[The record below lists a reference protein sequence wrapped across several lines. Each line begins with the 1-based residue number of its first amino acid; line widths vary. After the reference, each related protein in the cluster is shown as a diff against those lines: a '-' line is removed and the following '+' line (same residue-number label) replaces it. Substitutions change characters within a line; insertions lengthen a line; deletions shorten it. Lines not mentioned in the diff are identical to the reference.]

1 MVAPS
6 VIRAATEVEGEVADR
21 AAAYPRVAWE
31 VHDRTHLEAN
41 VVYPLA
47 EGVEHHRCGWEAFFV
62 APESFQLSTVP
73 NLPGQFLTRVRRAV
87 PSERFDTLSGAPLAE
102 LEQVLTEGVGVERRL
117 RLFACLVKRTVVSTI
132 ARLDSQLDD
141 PAGVAAARRELEC
154 AQRLAREV
162 HLLLASDDDDELAV
176 ARHGADEYISLSI
189 EGFFEAV
196 ALALKDRA
204 SPEPLAEEA
213 VASAVAEARYRRERG
228 YESVLVSSAP
238 AREVE
243 RYDLWR
249 HALKRQVSSVLW
261 LTMSDRQ
268 PRRWARHVLYGM
280 AAALAMAFA
289 VAAAIWNGTNPA
301 DRLASWLLVAVLA
314 YAGKD
319 RLKASL
325 QGYLGDKLLRR
336 LPNHRWTL
344 RDPDSGDALGAVDE
358 HTRLVDWDEVPDTV
372 ERCQP
377 DGWGDDLTL
386 ALPQYAL
393 RHAKTMTLDGRTVHR
408 DDEPYRGVVEV
419 CRVDLSR
426 WLAHTDDPK
435 RDVQFADPDAG
446 EIVVQK
452 AARVYDVLLCCRA
465 WAEGAPDSPWQCLRV
480 VVSRKGILRIDRLDG
495 DRGCAC

>member
-6 VIRAATEVEGEVADR
+6 AVRSAAEVEGQVADR
-21 AAAYPRVAWE
+21 EAARPRVAWE
-31 VHDRTHLEAN
+31 VHDRTHLEAS

-47 EGVEHHRCGWEAFFV
+47 EGVERHRCGWEAYFV
-62 APESFQLSTVP
+62 APESFQLSTLP
-73 NLPGQFLTRVRRAV
+73 NLPGQFRTRVRRAV
-87 PSERFDTLSGAPLAE
+87 PNERFDTLCGAPLAE
-102 LEQVLTEGVGVERRL
+102 LEQVLVQGTGVERRL

-132 ARLDSQLDD
+132 ARLADQLDD
-141 PAGVAAARRELEC
+141 PAGAATARHELEC
-154 AQRLAREV
+154 AQRLAREI
-162 HLLLASDDDDELAV
+162 HIMLASEDDDELAV
-176 ARHGADEYISLSI
+176 ARQRADEYISLSI

-196 ALALKDRA
+196 AFALRERSA
-204 SPEPLAEEA
+204 EAPLADEA
-213 VASAVAEARYRRERG
+213 VASAVAEARYRRDRG
-228 YESVLVSSAP
+228 YESVLVASAP

-280 AAALAMAFA
+280 AAAMAMAFA

-325 QGYLGDKLLRR
+325 QGYFGDKLLRR

-344 RDPDSGDALGAVDE
+344 RDPDSGDVLGTVDE
-358 HTRLVDWDEVPDTV
+358 HTRLVGWDEVPDKV
-372 ERCQP
+372 ESCQP
-377 DGWGDDLTL
+377 EGWGDGLTL
-386 ALPQYAL
+386 ARPQRAL
-393 RHAKTMTLDGRTVHR
+393 RHAKTMTLDGRAVHR

-435 RDVQFADPDAG
+435 RDVQFADPEAG
-446 EIVVQK
+446 ELVVQK

-465 WAEGAPDSPWQCLRV
+465 WTDGSPASPWQCLRV
-480 VVSRKGILRIDRLDG
+480 VVSRKGIQRIDALDG
-495 DRGCAC
+495 RRGCAC